1 MFEMMYF
8 IPFCCL
14 LEFQCVDG
22 DHTLY
27 YIFHIHQVMDIWVVS
42 TLGLF
47 RFIVIMNGLYSFIA
61 FFFVREKLC

>member
-22 DHTLY
+22 DHTLS
-27 YIFHIHQVMDIWVVS
+27 YIFHIHQVMDNPS
-42 TLGLF
+42 GDGHLGCF
-47 RFIVIMNGLYSFIA
+47 SFGINSD
-61 FFFVREKLC
+61 LLLL